1 MGLNFQTDPQEAMWL
16 AERLSR
22 GTAEDVSQSLVLG
35 PPGFQSYARVL
46 ALPDPIRPGQSESDI
61 DDATLDDAPSDVVV
75 VSETL
80 DALAGFTATPDRL
93 FFLLWDGWPFDPPLP
108 AGHRIDVAHRRQYA
122 MAQGTRDE
130 WLAWAS
136 LDREG
141 SFPPGF
147 VWPADRAWCAAYDVD
162 AHFAGV
168 GASDAAIASVISSC
182 RLTTVRVDREVIPT
196 LYG

>member
-1 MGLNFQTDPQEAMWL
+1 MGLSFEADPHEATWL

-22 GTAEDVSQSLVLG
+22 GSAEDVSLSLVLG
-35 PPGFQSYARVL
+35 PPGFEAYARVL
-46 ALPDPIRPGQSESDI
+46 ALPDPSRPGLSEADL
-61 DDATLDDAPSDVVV
+61 DDATLDDAPSDVLV

-80 DALAGFTATPDRL
+80 AGLAGFTALPDQLCFL
-93 FFLLWDGWPFDPPLP
+93 FWDGWPFDPPLP
-108 AGHRIDVAHRRQYA
+108 AGRRIDVAHRRQYA
-122 MAQGTRDE
+122 LARGTREE

-147 VWPADRAWCAAYDVD
+147 VWPADQSWCIAYDVD

-168 GASDAAIASVISSC
+168 GASEAAIAGLLSSS
-182 RLTTVRVDREVIPT
+182 RLPTVRTDREVIPA
-196 LYG
+196 LYE